1 MVMILEEREWV
12 CANGLQNDL
21 PVLAWVEFEDQ
32 GRDALHE
39 PVRCKLNY
47 YHFAAS
53 KMRAR
58 ALISMENILEEYL
71 RNA

>member
-12 CANGLQNDL
+12 CANDLQNDL
-21 PVLAWVEFEDQ
+21 PVLAWVQFEDK

-53 KMRAR
+53 KMRAC
-58 ALISMENILEEYL
+58 ALVSMEEILNQYL
-71 RNA
+71 RDG